1 MDQGS
6 NAWLIWR
13 NEGIG
18 SSDAPSIM
26 GVGYKT
32 PYQVYQEKIGA
43 GVAIS
48 GNQYIFE
55 KGHKVE
61 KQARSI
67 LEIEYGGVEFRPGLL
82 QMIDY
87 PFLRA
92 SMDGANF
99 HYEGGVGKEF
109 KLVSKTE
116 FDAGVCPDRYFP
128 QVQHQY
134 LVSGLPKIDLVL
146 CCEVG
151 KLKQLKIKEVAVPID
166 LVYIHKKLVPALFDF
181 WWRVQNKVP
190 PDLMPG
196 DAIRIKDK
204 SVIAKIKKYESNLK
218 KLSKLKAEIT
228 KIEAVLPYILEDVAA
243 HMSDDY
249 MLYNKKIYQRQ
260 IVKTVGIKCI

>member
-6 NAWLIWR
+6 NAWLLWR

-32 PYQVYQEKIGA
+32 PHQVYQEKVTKKIEQ
-43 GVAIS
+43 S

-55 KGHKVE
+55 KGHQVE
-61 KQARSI
+61 KKARAL
-67 LEIEYGGVEFRPGLL
+67 LEIQHGGVEYRAGLL

-99 HYEGGVGKEF
+99 ELSEGKEF
-109 KLVSKTE
+109 KLVSLKE
-116 FDAGVCPDRYFP
+116 FNEGVCPVRYYP
-128 QVQHQY
+128 QIMHQY
-134 LVSGLPKIDLVL
+134 LVSGLKKIDIVL

-151 KLKQLKIKEVAVPID
+151 KLKQLRIKEIEVPLD
-166 LVYIHKKLVPALFDF
+166 LEYIHNKLVPTLFDF

-190 PDLMPG
+190 PDLKPG

-204 SVIAKIKKYESNLK
+204 KVIEKIKRYEASLK
-218 KLSKLKAEIT
+218 KLSKLKNEIA
-228 KIEAVLPYILEDVAA
+228 KIESGLPYVLDDICTQ
-243 HMSDDY
+243 MPDDY
-249 MLYNKKIYQRQ
+249 MYYNKKLYHR
-260 IVKTVGIKCI
+260 VKTVRVNVTNLW